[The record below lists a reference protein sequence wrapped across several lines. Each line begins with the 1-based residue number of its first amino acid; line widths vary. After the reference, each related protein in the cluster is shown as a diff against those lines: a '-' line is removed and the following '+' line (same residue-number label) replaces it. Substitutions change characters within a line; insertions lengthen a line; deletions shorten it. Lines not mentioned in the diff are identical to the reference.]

1 MLKRR
6 AGNLQEFDELD
17 VRVFAGEGKYTMYD
31 EVGSI
36 DFTMTKDGAGYR
48 LNIAPSEDCITK
60 SVKIIAN
67 DGYAVSGEPTVAL
80 EGKPVAVYLK
90 KQQ

>member
-1 MLKRR
+1 
-6 AGNLQEFDELD
+6 
-17 VRVFAGEGKYTMYD
+17 
-31 EVGSI
+31 
-36 DFTMTKDGAGYR
+36 MTKDGAGYR
-48 LNIAPSEDCITK
+48 LDIAPSEDCITK